1 MTLSDYN
8 RVFMNLTYDVIV
20 VGGGHA
26 GCEAAMAASRM
37 GSSVLLI
44 SMDMNKFAQMSCNP
58 AIGGIAK
65 GQIVKEIDALGGYMG
80 IVTDASTLQFRMLN
94 RSKGPAM
101 WSPRAQCDKIQF
113 SLYWRKLLETNC
125 KLDIYQDTVVDF
137 LFSGSKISG
146 VRTTTGAIFNSQAVI
161 LTAGTFL
168 DGRMFIGRTM
178 FEGGR
183 IGELPSHGLTQRLV
197 DMGIQTARMKTGT
210 PPRIDISSVDLTKLQ
225 PQEGDLKPEKFSYLP
240 YLSSVQNGTPQMPCY
255 IVHTN
260 TKVHDILRSGFKD
273 SPLFSGLIKG
283 IGPRYC
289 PSIEDKLRTFADKDQ
304 HQLFLEPEGRG
315 NNEYY
320 LQGFSSSLPLD
331 VQMDALH
338 AIEGLED
345 AKVYRPAY
353 AVEYDYFDPT
363 QLKATLELKSIEN
376 LYFAGQINGT
386 TGYEEAAAQGL
397 MAGINAH
404 LKVHGKDPF
413 VLKRDQAYIGV
424 LIDDLITKG
433 VDEPYR
439 MFTSRAEYR
448 ILLRQDNADLRLTPL
463 SYEIG
468 LADKYRYDYTLR
480 KYDSV
485 SKFTEF
491 FNEASIKPENINQYL
506 VEVQSAEIPNRKR
519 ISELISRPQTKLS
532 DMFNLVPRGTFLKH
546 NIDTSAE
553 FASPVKEF
561 IKDGLSYADLLTYGT
576 REDLALKFND
586 SYSSS
591 SSYIDAL
598 YILKHNAEYPVY
610 ELDRDN
616 LQSVIDSNY
625 RNDILDSSEIGIK
638 YKGYIQRE
646 QEMADKIMRLENLI
660 IPDGFDFDRVESLS
674 IECRQKLKKY
684 APSTIAQASRIS
696 GISPADI
703 SVLLVY
709 FGR

>member
-1 MTLSDYN
+1 MQKN
-8 RVFMNLTYDVIV
+8 YDVIV

-37 GSSVLLI
+37 GSSVLLV

-65 GQIVKEIDALGGYMG
+65 GQIVREIDAIGGYTG

-101 WSPRAQCDKIQF
+101 WSPRAQCDKVLF
-113 SLYWRKLLETNC
+113 SLYWRKILESAC
-125 KLDIYQDTVVDF
+125 KLDLYQDTVTDF
-137 LFSGSKISG
+137 LFSGSKITG
-146 VRTTTGAIFNSQAVI
+146 IRTTTGAIFNSQTVI

-183 IGELPSHGLTQRLV
+183 IGELPSHGLTSQIV
-197 DMGIQTARMKTGT
+197 SMGVKTARMKTGT
-210 PPRIDISSVDLTKLQ
+210 PPRIDISSVDTSKMIHQ
-225 PQEGDLKPEKFSYLP
+225 WGDENPDKFSYLP
-240 YLSSVQNGTPQMPCY
+240 YLSTAQNGTPQLPCFV
-255 IVHTN
+255 VHTN
-260 TKVHDILRSGFKD
+260 ERVHETLRSGFAD
-273 SPLFSGLIKG
+273 SPLFSGLITG

-289 PSIEDKLRTFADKDQ
+289 PSIEDKLRTFAGKTE

-315 NNEYY
+315 TNEYY
-320 LQGFSSSLPLD
+320 LQGFSSSLPLE

-338 AIEGLED
+338 QIEGLEN

-363 QLKATLELKSIEN
+363 QLKPTLELKNIDG
-376 LYFAGQINGT
+376 LFLAGQVNGT

-397 MAGINAH
+397 IAGMNAH
-404 LKVHGKDPF
+404 LKVAGKEPF
-413 VLKRDQAYIGV
+413 ILKRDQAYIGV
-424 LIDDLITKG
+424 LVDDLITKG

-448 ILLRQDNADLRLTPL
+448 ILLRQDNADLRLTPA
-463 SYEIG
+463 SYECG
-468 LADKYRYDYTLR
+468 LADKFRYDYTMR

-485 SKFTEF
+485 EKYNTF
-491 FNEASIKPENINQYL
+491 FADASVKPENVNQYL
-506 VEVQSAEIPNRKR
+506 NEVGSAEINSRKR
-519 ISELISRPQTKLS
+519 IADLISRPQTNIHSL
-532 DMFNLVPRGTFLKH
+532 FNYVPRGTFSKF
-546 NIDTSAE
+546 NIDNDAELTSPLKSILNDGVE
-553 FASPVKEF
+553 YSNLVEYAS
-561 IKDGLSYADLLTYGT
+561 
-576 REDLALKFND
+576 RQ
-586 SYSSS
+586 
-591 SSYIDAL
+591 
-598 YILKHNAEYPVY
+598 
-610 ELDRDN
+610 ELDAKFT
-616 LQSVIDSNY
+616 DSTAISYKDAAAVLMYNTDYPIVKLDASSLNGKVEENY
-625 RNDILDSSEIGIK
+625 KREVLDSSEIAIK

-646 QEMADKIMRLENLI
+646 QQMADKIMRLENLI
-660 IPDGFDFDRVESLS
+660 IPEDFDFDKVESLS

-684 APSTIAQASRIS
+684 SPRTIAQASRIS
-696 GISPADI
+696 GVSPADI

>member
-1 MTLSDYN
+1 MQ
-8 RVFMNLTYDVIV
+8 RFYDIIV

-44 SMDMNKFAQMSCNP
+44 SMDMNKFGQMSCNP

-65 GQIVKEIDALGGYMG
+65 GQIVREIDALGGYTG

-113 SLYWRKLLETNC
+113 SSYWRKILESAS
-125 KLDIYQDTVVDF
+125 KLDIYQDSVVSF
-137 LFSGSKISG
+137 LFENSKITG

-168 DGRMFIGRTM
+168 DGRMFIGRNM

-183 IGELPSHGLTQRLV
+183 IGEMASHGLTQQLV
-197 DMGIQTARMKTGT
+197 QMGISTARMKTGT
-210 PPRIDISSVDLTKLQ
+210 PPRIDISSVDTSVLAHQ
-225 PQEGDLKPEKFSYLP
+225 YGDESPDKFSYLP
-240 YLSSVQNGTPQMPCY
+240 YLSTAQNGTPQMPCFV
-255 IVHTN
+255 VHTN
-260 TKVHDILRSGFKD
+260 EKVHDILRSGFSD
-273 SPLFSGLIKG
+273 SPLFSGLITG

-289 PSIEDKLRTFADKDQ
+289 PSIEDKLRTFAGKTE

-315 NNEYY
+315 TNEYY
-320 LQGFSSSLPLD
+320 LQGFSSSLPLN
-331 VQMDALH
+331 VQMEALH
-338 AIEGLED
+338 EIEGLEN
-345 AKVYRPAY
+345 AKVFRPAY

-397 MAGINAH
+397 IAGMNAH
-404 LKVHGKDPF
+404 LKINGKDPF
-413 VLKRDQAYIGV
+413 ILKRDQAYIGV

-463 SYEIG
+463 SYKYG
-468 LADKYRYDYTLR
+468 LADVYRYDYTMR

-485 SKFTEF
+485 EVLNQF
-491 FNEASIKPENINQYL
+491 FSDASVKPECVNAYL
-506 VEVQSAEIPNRKR
+506 SSVDSSEISSRKR
-519 ISELISRPQTKLS
+519 IAELISRPQTELAKLF
-532 DMFNLVPRGTFLKH
+532 DLVPRGTFSKF
-546 NIDTSAE
+546 NINLDDH
-553 FASPVKEF
+553 FRSPLNGLL
-561 IKDGLSYADLLTYGT
+561 KDGVEYSDLVQYNRYSDLGNMFSTEYASDLSYKDASYVLQ
-576 REDLALKFND
+576 FN
-586 SYSSS
+586 S
-591 SSYIDAL
+591 
-598 YILKHNAEYPVY
+598 EYPVSK
-610 ELDRDN
+610 LD
-616 LQSVIDSNY
+616 QSDFDRKIEYNY
-625 RNDILDSSEIGIK
+625 KKEILDSSEISIK

-646 QEMADKIMRLENLI
+646 QQMADKIMRLENLI

-684 APSTIAQASRIS
+684 APKTIAQASRIS
-696 GISPADI
+696 GVSPADI

>member
-1 MTLSDYN
+1 
-8 RVFMNLTYDVIV
+8 MNKNYDVIV

-65 GQIVKEIDALGGYMG
+65 GQIVREIDALGGYTG
-80 IVTDASTLQFRMLN
+80 IITDSSTLQFRMLN

-113 SLYWRKLLETNC
+113 SLYWRKILESAC
-125 KLDIYQDTVVDF
+125 KLDIYQDTVTSF
-137 LFSGSKISG
+137 LFDGSKISG
-146 VRTTTGAIFNSQAVI
+146 VCTTTGAKFNSQTVI

-183 IGELPSHGLTQRLV
+183 IGELPSHGLTAQLV
-197 DMGIQTARMKTGT
+197 SMGISTARMKTGT
-210 PPRIDISSVDLTKLQ
+210 PPRIDISSVDTSKMIHQ
-225 PQEGDLKPEKFSYLP
+225 FGDEDPDKFSYLP
-240 YLSSVQNGTPQMPCY
+240 YLSTAQNGTPQMPCF

-260 TKVHDILRSGFKD
+260 QKVHNILKSGFAD
-273 SPLFSGLIKG
+273 SPLFSGLITG

-289 PSIEDKLRTFADKDQ
+289 PSIEDKLRTFADKTE

-315 NNEYY
+315 TNEYY

-331 VQMDALH
+331 VQMEALH
-338 AIEGLED
+338 NIEGLEN

-363 QLKATLELKSIEN
+363 QLKPTLELKTIDG
-376 LYFAGQINGT
+376 LFLAGQVNGT

-397 MAGINAH
+397 IAGINAH
-404 LKVHGKDPF
+404 LKVVGKDPF
-413 VLKRDQAYIGV
+413 ILKRDQAYIGV

-448 ILLRQDNADLRLTPL
+448 ILLRQDNADIRLTPA
-463 SYEIG
+463 SFEIG
-468 LADKYRYDYTLR
+468 LADKFRYDHTMR

-485 SKFTEF
+485 QGFNTF
-491 FNEASIKPENINQYL
+491 FEDASIKPEYVNDYL
-506 VEVQSAEIPNRKR
+506 KTVYTSEITSRTRLSA
-519 ISELISRPQTKLS
+519 LISRPQTKLS
-532 DMFNLVPRGTFLKH
+532 DIFNLVPRGTFSKF
-546 NIDTSAE
+546 NIDLESA
-553 FASPVKEF
+553 FASPLKSLLKE
-561 IKDGLSYADLLTYGT
+561 GYSYSDMLGYGT
-576 REDLALKFND
+576 RASVDSYINEGYCSGSYQDAMYALKSNT
-586 SYSSS
+586 
-591 SSYIDAL
+591 
-598 YILKHNAEYPVY
+598 EYPVSV
-610 ELDRDN
+610 LDSDKMDEK
-616 LQSVIDSNY
+616 VDSNY
-625 RNDILDSSEIGIK
+625 RREILDSSEISIK

-646 QEMADKIMRLENLI
+646 QQMADKIMRLENLS
-660 IPDGFDFDRVESLS
+660 IPEDFDFDKVESLS

-684 APSTIAQASRIS
+684 SPRTIAQASRIS

>member
-1 MTLSDYN
+1 MQGN
-8 RVFMNLTYDVIV
+8 YDVIV

-44 SMDMNKFAQMSCNP
+44 SMDMNKFGQMSCNP

-65 GQIVKEIDALGGYMG
+65 GQIVREIDALGGYTG
-80 IVTDASTLQFRMLN
+80 IVTDAATLQFRMLN

-101 WSPRAQCDKIQF
+101 WSPRAQCDKVLF
-113 SLYWRKLLETNC
+113 SYYWRKILESAC
-125 KLDIYQDTVVDF
+125 KLDLYQDTVTKF
-137 LFSGSKISG
+137 LFSGSKITG
-146 VRTTTGAIFNSQAVI
+146 VCTTTGAIFNSQTVI

-183 IGELPSHGLTQRLV
+183 IGELPSHGLTSQLV
-197 DMGIQTARMKTGT
+197 EMGVKTARMKTGT
-210 PPRIDISSVDLTKLQ
+210 PPRIDISSVDTSKMIHQWGDVQ
-225 PQEGDLKPEKFSYLP
+225 PDKFSYLP
-240 YLSSVQNGTPQMPCY
+240 YLSTAQNGTPQLPCFV
-255 IVHTN
+255 VHTN
-260 TKVHDILRSGFKD
+260 EKVHDTLRSGFAD
-273 SPLFSGLIKG
+273 SPLFSGLITG

-289 PSIEDKLRTFADKDQ
+289 PSIEDKLRTFAGKTE

-315 NNEYY
+315 TNEYY
-320 LQGFSSSLPLD
+320 LQGFSSSLPLE

-338 AIEGLED
+338 QIEGLEN

-363 QLKATLELKSIEN
+363 QLKPTLELKNIDG
-376 LYFAGQINGT
+376 LFLAGQVNGT

-404 LKVHGKDPF
+404 LKVAGKDPF
-413 VLKRDQAYIGV
+413 ILKRDQAYIGV

-448 ILLRQDNADLRLTPL
+448 ILLRQDNADIRLTPA
-463 SYEIG
+463 SFEVG
-468 LADKYRYDYTLR
+468 LADKFRYDYTMR

-485 SKFTEF
+485 EKFNQF
-491 FNEASIKPENINQYL
+491 FADASVRPENVNEYLTSVESSEIN
-506 VEVQSAEIPNRKR
+506 SRKR
-519 ISELISRPQTKLS
+519 IADLISRPQTNIYDL
-532 DMFNLVPRGTFLKH
+532 FNYVPRGTFSKF
-546 NIDTSAE
+546 NINPDDE
-553 FASPVKEF
+553 FKSPLLDILNSGVEY
-561 IKDGLSYADLLTYGT
+561 SDLLEYT
-576 REDLALKFND
+576 LKSEFNQKFSEQSTI
-586 SYSSS
+586 SYK
-591 SSYIDAL
+591 DAL
-598 YILKHNAEYPVY
+598 SVLVYNTDYPVSKLNN
-610 ELDRDN
+610 ESMN
-616 LQSVIDSNY
+616 STVQENY
-625 RNDILDSSEIGIK
+625 KREVLDSSEIAIK

-646 QEMADKIMRLENLI
+646 QQMADKIMRLENLS
-660 IPDGFDFDRVESLS
+660 IPEGFDFDKVESLS

-684 APSTIAQASRIS
+684 SPRTIAQASRIS
-696 GISPADI
+696 GVSPADI

>member
-1 MTLSDYN
+1 
-8 RVFMNLTYDVIV
+8 MNKNYDVIV

-26 GCEAAMAASRM
+26 GCEAAMAAARM

-58 AIGGIAK
+58 ASGGIAK
-65 GQIVKEIDALGGYMG
+65 GQIVREIDALGGYTG
-80 IVTDASTLQFRMLN
+80 IITDASTLQFRMLN

-113 SLYWRKLLETNC
+113 SLYWRKILESAC
-125 KLDIYQDTVVDF
+125 KLDLYQDTVTEF
-137 LFSGSKISG
+137 LFDGSKISG
-146 VRTTTGAIFNSQAVI
+146 VCTTTGAKFNSQTVI

-168 DGRMFIGRTM
+168 DGKMFIGRTM

-183 IGELPSHGLTQRLV
+183 IGELPSHGLTAQLV
-197 DMGIQTARMKTGT
+197 SMGVKTARMKTGT
-210 PPRIDISSVDLTKLQ
+210 PPRIDISSVDISKMIHQ
-225 PQEGDLKPEKFSYLP
+225 FGDEDPEKFSYLP
-240 YLSSVQNGTPQMPCY
+240 FLSTAQNGTPQMPCFV
-255 IVHTN
+255 VHTN
-260 TKVHDILRSGFKD
+260 QKVHDILKSGFGD
-273 SPLFSGLIKG
+273 SPLFSGLITG

-289 PSIEDKLRTFADKDQ
+289 PSIEDKLRTFADKSE

-315 NNEYY
+315 TNEYY

-331 VQMDALH
+331 VQMEALH
-338 AIEGLED
+338 NIVGLED

-363 QLKATLELKSIEN
+363 QLKPTLELKNIEG
-376 LYFAGQINGT
+376 LFFAGQVNGT

-404 LKVHGKDPF
+404 LKVAGKDPF
-413 VLKRDQAYIGV
+413 ILKRDQAYIGV

-448 ILLRQDNADLRLTPL
+448 ILLRQDNADIRLTPA
-463 SYEIG
+463 SFNIG
-468 LADKYRYDYTLR
+468 LADKFRYDYTMR

-485 SKFTEF
+485 NRFNTF
-491 FNEASIKPENINQYL
+491 FEDASIKPEYINDYL
-506 VEVQSAEIPNRKR
+506 KSVSTSEITSRKR
-519 ISELISRPQTKLS
+519 IAELISRPQTQLS
-532 DMFNLVPRGTFLKH
+532 EIFNLVPRGTFSKF
-546 NIDTSAE
+546 NIDTVQE
-553 FASPVKEF
+553 FSSPLCTLLKEDRTYSSLLQYGNRSSVEAHF
-561 IKDGLSYADLLTYGT
+561 NEEYSGGSYQDAVF
-576 REDLALKFND
+576 ALKFNT
-586 SYSSS
+586 
-591 SSYIDAL
+591 
-598 YILKHNAEYPVY
+598 EYPVSC
-610 ELDRDN
+610 LDENEINSR
-616 LQSVIDSNY
+616 VDSNY
-625 RNDILDSSEIGIK
+625 RREILDSSEISIK

-646 QEMADKIMRLENLI
+646 QQMADKIMRLENLS
-660 IPDGFDFDRVESLS
+660 IPEDFDFDKVESLS

-684 APSTIAQASRIS
+684 SPRTIAQASRIS
-696 GISPADI
+696 GVSPADI

>member
-1 MTLSDYN
+1 MQK
-8 RVFMNLTYDVIV
+8 FYDVIV

-65 GQIVKEIDALGGYMG
+65 GQIVREIDALGGYTG
-80 IVTDASTLQFRMLN
+80 IITDASTLQFRMLN

-113 SLYWRKLLETNC
+113 SLYWRKILESAC
-125 KLDIYQDTVVDF
+125 KLDLYQDSVTGF
-137 LFSGSKISG
+137 LFDGLKISG
-146 VRTTTGAIFNSQAVI
+146 VRTTTGAIFNSQTVI

-168 DGRMFIGRTM
+168 DGRLFIGRNM

-183 IGELPSHGLTQRLV
+183 IGELPSHGLTGQLV
-197 DMGIQTARMKTGT
+197 EMGVKTARMKTGT
-210 PPRIDISSVDLTKLQ
+210 PPRIDISSVDTSSLLHQ
-225 PQEGDLKPEKFSYLP
+225 YGDSDPEKFSYLP
-240 YLSSVQNGTPQMPCY
+240 FLSTAQNGTPQMPCFV
-255 IVHTN
+255 VHTN
-260 TKVHDILRSGFKD
+260 SEVHDILRSGFAD
-273 SPLFSGLIKG
+273 SPLFSGMITG

-289 PSIEDKLRTFADKDQ
+289 PSIEDKLRTFADKNE

-315 NNEYY
+315 TNEYY

-331 VQMDALH
+331 IQMEALH
-338 AIEGLED
+338 NIKGLEN

-363 QLKATLELKSIEN
+363 QLKPTLELKNIDN

-397 MAGINAH
+397 IAGMNAH
-404 LKVHGKDPF
+404 LKVAGKDPF
-413 VLKRDQAYIGV
+413 ILKRDQAYIGV

-448 ILLRQDNADLRLTPL
+448 TLLRQDNADLRLTPI
-463 SYEIG
+463 SYNAG
-468 LADKYRYDYTLR
+468 LADKFRYDYTMK

-485 SKFTEF
+485 SLLIDFCDETPVKPDLV
-491 FNEASIKPENINQYL
+491 NEYL
-506 VEVQSAEIPNRKR
+506 SSVSTSLIDSRKR
-519 ISELISRPQTKLS
+519 ISDLVSRPQVKLH
-532 DMFNLVPRGTFLKH
+532 DLFNIVPRGTFTKK
-546 NIDTSAE
+546 NINIEDI
-553 FASPVKEF
+553 FRSPVLELLEDNMKY
-561 IKDGLSYADLLTYGT
+561 SDLLTYGDYASLSDIIKS
-576 REDLALKFND
+576 EYVDSSYKDAAYSLKFNT
-586 SYSSS
+586 
-591 SSYIDAL
+591 
-598 YILKHNAEYPVY
+598 EYPVS
-610 ELDRDN
+610 N
-616 LQSVIDSNY
+616 LNADDINSKIDYNY
-625 RNDILDSSEIGIK
+625 KREILDSCEVSIK

-646 QEMADKIMRLENLI
+646 QQMAEKIMRLENLL
-660 IPDGFDFDRVESLS
+660 IPEYFDFDKVESLS

-684 APSTIAQASRIS
+684 APRTIAQASRIS

>member
-1 MTLSDYN
+1 MQKN
-8 RVFMNLTYDVIV
+8 YDVIV

-44 SMDMNKFAQMSCNP
+44 SMDMNKFGQMSCNP

-65 GQIVKEIDALGGYMG
+65 GQIVREIDALGGYTG

-113 SLYWRKLLETNC
+113 SLYWRKILESAC
-125 KLDIYQDTVVDF
+125 KLDLYQDTVTRF
-137 LFSGSKISG
+137 LFRGSKITG
-146 VRTTTGAIFNSQAVI
+146 VCTTTGAIFNSQTVI

-183 IGELPSHGLTQRLV
+183 IGELPSHGLTQQLV
-197 DMGIQTARMKTGT
+197 EMGVKTARMKTGT
-210 PPRIDISSVDLTKLQ
+210 PPRIDISSVDTSRMIHQ
-225 PQEGDLKPEKFSYLP
+225 FGDENPDKFSYLP
-240 YLSSVQNGTPQMPCY
+240 FLSTAQNGTPQMPCFV
-255 IVHTN
+255 VHTN
-260 TKVHDILRSGFKD
+260 SKVHDILRSGFAD
-273 SPLFSGLIKG
+273 SPLFSGLITG

-289 PSIEDKLRTFADKDQ
+289 PSIEDKLRTFADKNE

-315 NNEYY
+315 TNEYY

-338 AIEGLED
+338 AIEGLEN

-363 QLKATLELKSIEN
+363 QLKPTLELKNIEG
-376 LYFAGQINGT
+376 LFLAGQVNGT

-404 LKVHGKDPF
+404 LKVAGKDPMI
-413 VLKRDQAYIGV
+413 LKRDQAYIGV

-463 SYEIG
+463 SYNFG
-468 LADKYRYDYTLR
+468 LADAYRYDYTMR

-485 SKFTEF
+485 EKFNTF
-491 FNEASIKPENINQYL
+491 FADASVKPENVNEYL
-506 VEVQSAEIPNRKR
+506 VSVSSSEINSRKR
-519 ISELISRPQTKLS
+519 IAELIARPQVAIS
-532 DMFNLVPRGTFLKH
+532 EIYNLVPRGAFSKFNINPDDEFINPISSLLSDGVDYSDLLKYGSYSDQES
-546 NIDTSAE
+546 NFVQKYSDTSY
-553 FASPVKEF
+553 
-561 IKDGLSYADLLTYGT
+561 KDAAYVL
-576 REDLALKFND
+576 R
-586 SYSSS
+586 
-591 SSYIDAL
+591 
-598 YILKHNAEYPVY
+598 HNTEYPVTD
-610 ELDRDN
+610 LDTEAM
-616 LQSVIDSNY
+616 SSKVAENY
-625 RNDILDSSEIGIK
+625 KREVLDSSEIAIK

-646 QEMADKIMRLENLI
+646 QQMADKIMRLENLT
-660 IPDGFDFDRVESLS
+660 IPENFDFDKVESLS

-684 APSTIAQASRIS
+684 APRTIAQASRIS
-696 GISPADI
+696 GVSPSDI

>member
-1 MTLSDYN
+1 MK
-8 RVFMNLTYDVIV
+8 RIYDVIV

-65 GQIVKEIDALGGYMG
+65 GQIVREIDALGGYTG

-113 SLYWRKLLETNC
+113 SLYWRKILESAC
-125 KLDIYQDTVVDF
+125 KLDIYQDSVTSF
-137 LFSGSKISG
+137 LFDGSKISG
-146 VRTTTGAIFNSQAVI
+146 VRTTTGAIFNSQTVI

-168 DGRMFIGRTM
+168 DGRLFIGRNM

-183 IGELPSHGLTQRLV
+183 IGELPSHGLTEQLV
-197 DMGIQTARMKTGT
+197 SMGVTTARMKTGT
-210 PPRIDISSVDLTKLQ
+210 PPRIDISSVDTSVLLHQ
-225 PQEGDLKPEKFSYLP
+225 YGDEDPEKFSYLP
-240 YLSSVQNGTPQMPCY
+240 FLSTAQNGTPQMPCFV
-255 IVHTN
+255 VHTN
-260 TKVHDILRSGFKD
+260 SEVHDILLSGFAD
-273 SPLFSGLIKG
+273 SPLFSGMITG

-289 PSIEDKLRTFADKDQ
+289 PSIEDKLRTFADKTE

-315 NNEYY
+315 TNEYY
-320 LQGFSSSLPLD
+320 LQGFSSSLPLNI
-331 VQMDALH
+331 QMEALH
-338 AIEGLED
+338 KIKGLEN
-345 AKVYRPAY
+345 AKVFRPAY

-363 QLKATLELKSIEN
+363 QLKPTLELKNIEN

-397 MAGINAH
+397 IAGMNAH
-404 LKVHGKDPF
+404 LKVEGKDPF
-413 VLKRDQAYIGV
+413 ILKRDQAYIGV

-448 ILLRQDNADLRLTPL
+448 TLLRQDNADFRLTPM
-463 SYEIG
+463 SFEAG
-468 LADKYRYDYTLR
+468 LADKYRYDYTMR
-480 KYDSV
+480 KYDSSSELIDFFDKTSLKPDVVNDYLESV
-485 SKFTEF
+485 S
-491 FNEASIKPENINQYL
+491 SSVID
-506 VEVQSAEIPNRKR
+506 SRKR
-519 ISELISRPQTKLS
+519 ISDLVSRPQVKLN
-532 DMFNLVPRGTFLKH
+532 DIFNKVPRGTLLKA
-546 NIDTSAE
+546 NLDIDSIFTS
-553 FASPVKEF
+553 PLNG
-561 IKDGLSYADLLTYGT
+561 ILSDKVEYSDLLKYGSYESLNGQFSDST
-576 REDLALKFND
+576 DKISLKDASYILKFNT
-586 SYSSS
+586 
-591 SSYIDAL
+591 
-598 YILKHNAEYPVY
+598 EYPIS
-610 ELDRDN
+610 ELDSEVMN
-616 LQSVIDSNY
+616 EKIVSNY
-625 RNDILDSSEIGIK
+625 KREVLDSCEISIK

-646 QEMADKIMRLENLI
+646 QQMADKIMRLENLT
-660 IPDGFDFDRVESLS
+660 IPEDFDFDKVESLS

-684 APSTIAQASRIS
+684 APRTIAQASRIS
-696 GISPADI
+696 GVSPADV